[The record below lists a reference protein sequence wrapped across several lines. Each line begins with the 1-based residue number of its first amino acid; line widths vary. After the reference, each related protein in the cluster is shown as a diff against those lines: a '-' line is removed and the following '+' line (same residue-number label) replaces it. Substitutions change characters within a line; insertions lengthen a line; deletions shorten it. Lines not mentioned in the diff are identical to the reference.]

1 MRIATARLTMLAVV
15 SAALLLNGC
24 SREQEDTASTPQAPA
39 EEAVAAAAA
48 DAAAGAKLAQE
59 RCASCH
65 GVQGITADP
74 NYPHLAGQNATY
86 IVAALKAYQRGE
98 RQSPEM
104 KAATEGLTEQ
114 DFLNLAAHFAAQEL
128 PVGAG
133 LPEDARDEP
142 FEDVDPL
149 ALGQQKSAAC
159 AGCHGADGNAMI
171 PGTPS
176 LAALG
181 EPYLVLATHAYKGGM
196 RQDALMAGMV
206 AALSDD
212 DIDLISAY
220 YAVQPRKARPGG
232 DGDKVIGEQ
241 IAESCAG
248 CHGERGN
255 STDPK
260 TPSLSGQDAA
270 YLVKAI
276 QAYQSGARKHET
288 MKGAVEGLGEAEIKN
303 LATYYSH
310 QEPALPTARK
320 PMNVAELVARCNR
333 CHGEDG
339 RGLPEN
345 DMFPVIGGQNQAY
358 LVKAL
363 NAYHAEVRK
372 NRFMEA
378 MSAPLKHWQIEL
390 LARYYAGK

>member
-1 MRIATARLTMLAVV
+1 MRIRLASLFILATLPT
-15 SAALLLNGC
+15 LLLLSGC
-24 SREQEDTASTPQAPA
+24 SRQQEESTKAQQSPAEQPAEPPADPQAGKA
-39 EEAVAAAAA
+39 LAA
-48 DAAAGAKLAQE
+48 Q

-65 GVQGITADP
+65 GEEGLSTAP
-74 NYPHLAGQNATY
+74 QYPHLAGQSADY
-86 IVAALKAYQRGE
+86 IVKALKAYQSGE

-104 KAATEGLTEQ
+104 KTATEGLSET
-114 DFLNLAAHFAAQEL
+114 DMRNLAAYFSQQQL

-133 LPEDARDEP
+133 LPEAERGQP

-159 AGCHGADGNAMI
+159 GGCHGADGNSAI

-181 EPYLVLATHAYKGGM
+181 DEYLVLATHAYKGGM
-196 RQDALMAGMV
+196 RENDVMKGMV

-212 DIDLISAY
+212 DIDLIASY
-220 YAVQPRKARPGG
+220 YALQVRKPRPGG

-241 IAESCAG
+241 LSAACTS
-248 CHGERGN
+248 CHGEHGN
-255 STDPK
+255 SKDPK
-260 TPSLSGQDAA
+260 TPSLAGQDAQ
-270 YLVKAI
+270 YLVVAI
-276 QAYQSGARKHET
+276 TAYQQGKRKHEV
-288 MKGAVEGLGEAEIKN
+288 MQGAVKELSEAEVRN
-303 LATYYSH
+303 LATYFSH
-310 QEPALPTARK
+310 MEPAPPTARK
-320 PMNVAELVARCNR
+320 PMNVSELVERCNR

-339 RGLPEN
+339 RGLEANPA
-345 DMFPVIGGQNQAY
+345 FPRIGGQSEAY

-363 NAYHAEVRK
+363 NAYHSEVRK

-378 MSAPLKHWQIEL
+378 MSAPLKGWQIKL